1 MTPRA
6 SINHR
11 AKVNLMSNINPS
23 EKPFWGM
30 SNPNN
35 PSVNEPQTEAIHPEI
50 VYDLQMRVEHPLFN
64 EPQTEAIQP
73 EILYDEV
80 LAQEITQTNESQGLV
95 STDHEAATTGDWFNL
110 ARKLRGQN
118 QELLETVVQLESAL
132 ANSRQQLRDQIR
144 RSRKAELQKI
154 EPQEEN
160 SHLLEQL
167 KASQDNNQRQKG
179 QIETLIQQ
187 LNTIQQQFAQ
197 LERECALIKEEF
209 QDKNNQLIITQRQA
223 GELQT
228 RLHRQQRYTLQYK
241 AALDE
246 CLGNCARKA
255 QTQTPAISE
264 SGGATLDPKIIPI
277 QPWSNQDQS
286 PSESESP
293 VTVSGKSVSSI
304 DETLEELFSLTQEMP
319 EISENSAQKA
329 KTSQESPGMMV
340 PSRQSLV
347 MNSPVPFS
355 FSIERKKDAAKAKV
369 NLPSFL
375 NRQ

>member
-1 MTPRA
+1 MT
-6 SINHR
+6 
-11 AKVNLMSNINPS
+11 NLNPS

-35 PSVNEPQTEAIHPEI
+35 SSVNEPQTEAIHPEI
-50 VYDLQMRVEHPLFN
+50 VYDVQMRVENPLWK

-73 EILYDEV
+73 EILYDEI
-80 LAQEITQTNESQGLV
+80 LAQEMPQTDENQSLAV
-95 STDHEAATTGDWFNL
+95 TDHKTTNPGDWFNL

-132 ANSRQQLRDQIR
+132 ATSRQQLREQIQ
-144 RSRKAELQKI
+144 RSRKIELEKVD
-154 EPQEEN
+154 PQEQS

-167 KASQDNNQRQKG
+167 KASQDNNQRQKS
-179 QIETLIQQ
+179 QIGTLIEQ

-197 LERECALIKEEF
+197 LERECALIKEEY
-209 QDKNNQLIITQRQA
+209 QDKNNQLIISQRQV

-246 CLGNCARKA
+246 CLSNCATKA
-255 QTQTPAISE
+255 QTQTPAIAQS
-264 SGGATLDPKIIPI
+264 SGPILDPKIMPI
-277 QPWSNQDQS
+277 QPWSNQGQS
-286 PSESESP
+286 PDESESS
-293 VTVSGKSVSSI
+293 VSVSPKSISSI
-304 DETLEELFSLTQEMP
+304 DETLEELFNITQEMP
-319 EISENSAQKA
+319 EIAQNSERGRE
-329 KTSQESPGMMV
+329 TSQESPGMMV

-375 NRQ
+375 NRH

>member
-1 MTPRA
+1 MPM
-6 SINHR
+6 N
-11 AKVNLMSNINPS
+11 NINSS

-35 PSVNEPQTEAIHPEI
+35 SSVNEPQTEAIYPEI
-50 VYDLQMRVEHPLFN
+50 VYDLQMRVENPLFK

-73 EILYDEV
+73 EILYNEI
-80 LAQEITQTNESQGLV
+80 LAGEMPQTNENQALAV
-95 STDHEAATTGDWFNL
+95 TDHEAATTGDWFNL

-118 QELLETVVQLESAL
+118 QELLETVVQLESSL
-132 ANSRQQLRDQIR
+132 ATSRQQLRDQIR
-144 RSRKAELQKI
+144 QSRKAELHKV

-167 KASQDNNQRQKG
+167 KASQDNNQKQKG
-179 QIETLIQQ
+179 QIGTLIEQ

-197 LERECALIKEEF
+197 LERECALIKEES
-209 QDKNNQLIITQRQA
+209 QDKNNQLIITQRQV
-223 GELQT
+223 GELET

-246 CLGNCARKA
+246 CLGNCARKT
-255 QTQTPAISE
+255 QTQTPAIAG
-264 SGGATLDPKIIPI
+264 SGGPILDPKIIPI
-277 QPWSNQDQS
+277 QPWSNQAQS
-286 PSESESP
+286 PGESESS
-293 VTVSGKSVSSI
+293 VSVSPKSVSSI
-304 DETLEELFSLTQEMP
+304 DETLEELFNITQEMP
-319 EISENSAQKA
+319 EIAQNSGRKPE
-329 KTSQESPGMMV
+329 TTQESPGMMV

-375 NRQ
+375 NRH